1 MPNAFPLLSG
11 PKRGRRPKT
20 FASRPHPP
28 RKPGKDRDVSNE
40 RTTQTQRA
48 NLFPEVS
55 SLFCRLPLPTLF
67 YGLEAA
73 HLGDLMRLWVQSGT
87 EPLWHV
93 WAPFNFHAS
102 IEPLQTLHETRSAL
116 LTFLSLILN
125 QAESESNVQFFA
137 RQNETT
143 EPPRSERGKASL
155 SEGRTSS
162 VAGRC
167 VCSFL
172 IIKQK
177 RMIKLSLK
185 GPPTLLK
192 SAGFRFLVS
201 RDGV

>member
-1 MPNAFPLLSG
+1 MLNAFPLLSG
-11 PKRGRRPKT
+11 PKRVRRPRLAPQT
-20 FASRPHPP
+20 SLSP
-28 RKPGKDRDVSNE
+28 KPGKGRDVSNE
-40 RTTQTQRA
+40 RTARTQRA

-55 SLFCRLPLPTLF
+55 SLFCRLTLPTIF
-67 YGLEAA
+67 YGQEAA
-73 HLGDLMRLWVQSGT
+73 HHGDLMRLWVQSGT

-125 QAESESNVQFFA
+125 QAEFESNVQFFA

-143 EPPRSERGKASL
+143 EPPRSERGKGLPFRRA
-155 SEGRTSS
+155 EPSS